1 MYVAAIC
8 IVPMG
13 HAFARL
19 ARAIATATTRM
30 VVKRHRYSV
39 VKLDNVPTRAKFV
52 ATCVAMRRVVMAR
65 FASISRRIRCIVA
78 IVRRRVRRRSVARA
92 AFASTI

>member
-1 MYVAAIC
+1 MRSIAERVGMYVAAIC

-13 HAFARL
+13 HAFAQL
-19 ARAIATATTRM
+19 ARAIATATNRM

-65 FASISRRIRCIVA
+65 FAS
-78 IVRRRVRRRSVARA
+78 
-92 AFASTI
+92 TI